1 MAVGEYRHV
10 VTLQAFT
17 RQPDG
22 EGGWIESWT
31 DLDPAQWDVSIVRAT
46 VRDLERVGSGT
57 ILTTATHII
66 EGRYRPDVTLNAR
79 LMFEGRA
86 FAVTGFDNV
95 QERDR
100 ILRLIVEE
108 QI

>member
-1 MAVGEYRHV
+1 MAVADYRHV
-10 VTLQAFT
+10 VTVQSFT
-17 RQPDG
+17 RTPDG
-22 EGGWIESWT
+22 GGGWIEAWT

-66 EGRYRPDVTLNAR
+66 EGRWRPDITLSSR
-79 LMFEGRA
+79 LMFDGRA